1 METKSELHF
10 QQIKND
16 ELRKTIKPTPIIP
29 QAIPELSI
37 SPQKTIFTDDIIKAM
52 NKYYKL
58 KADYEKKYRKTIKN
72 IKDNDSLSIL
82 KKKKLIKAIKPMC
95 IKCKRKVGTIFTN
108 TDRILTAK
116 CGDSVTPCGLDIK
129 IERGSIMTEI
139 KAADYWQNE
148 IENDKFN
155 VIQTKLNFLFG
166 FVNEEDSIIKFDEYK
181 NVISDTLEEY
191 TSTLNYLIQTKETTE
206 NIKLTN
212 ESLNKNLNL
221 IKENIEKFIETND
234 IQYIKD
240 AVEINIKNIRPLVTF
255 ITNLKYKYY
264 AIQYDEDNDTYTLVK
279 KPYTLESIERVIDQE
294 PKIISYKI

>member
-10 QQIKND
+10 QQLKND

-29 QAIPELSI
+29 QAIPELP
-37 SPQKTIFTDDIIKAM
+37 PQQKVIFTEDIIKSM
-52 NKYYKL
+52 DKYYKL
-58 KADYEKKYRKTIKN
+58 KSDYEKKYKKTIKN
-72 IKDNDSLSIL
+72 IKDNESLSIF
-82 KKKKLIKAIKPMC
+82 KKKKLIKAIKPKC
-95 IKCKRKVGTIFTN
+95 VKCKRNVGTIFTN
-108 TDRILTAK
+108 TNRILTAK

-129 IERGSIMTEI
+129 IQRGSIMTEI

-166 FVNEEDSIIKFDEYK
+166 FVNEEDSITKFNEYK
-181 NVISDTLEEY
+181 NTISDTLEEY
-191 TSTLNYLIQTKETTE
+191 TSALSYLIEKKETTE

-212 ESLNKNLNL
+212 QSLTKNLNL
-221 IKENIEKFIETND
+221 IKENIEKFIETQD

-240 AVEINIKNIRPLVTF
+240 AVEINIKNIKPLVVF

-264 AIQYDEDNDTYTLVK
+264 AHEYDEDNETYTLVK
-279 KPYTLESIERVIDQE
+279 KPYTIESIERVIDEE